1 MLPPILDFGQ
11 VLMKLT
17 SASSSILQAVFS
29 LQWTSFAKTRLVIN
43 SISSILQ
50 LNTLYVLLIQY
61 QITD

>member
-17 SASSSILQAVFS
+17 SASIQAVFS